1 MQSLLI
7 ASNAR
12 RGMMLWMLLAITCAA
27 FLAGCASNPATGG
40 ADFVLMSEEKEI
52 EIGRATHPQI
62 LSQYSIYN
70 DAKLQAYVDRVG
82 NELADKSDRP
92 NLRYVFTVLD
102 SPEVNAFALPGGYV
116 YITRGML
123 SYLNSEAE
131 LAAVLGHE
139 IGHITARHGV
149 RQHRSKTLLDLL
161 GSVAGMASG
170 IAGSALTNVLGGA
183 LVSGYGRDMELE
195 ADELGARYLVEVGYS
210 SDAMI
215 DVVGILKNQEL
226 FELER
231 AKQEGREPRVYH
243 GIFATHPDADK
254 RLREVV
260 KAAEANNKPTNRP
273 VNREAFLS
281 HIDGLAFGRIKAG
294 GVVRDQE
301 FRHGELGIGLR
312 FPAGWNIDDAPGRLT
327 ATSPDRNSLI
337 VITAQQVKDR
347 LSPVDI
353 LRDKIGID
361 DVEGGRAV
369 SPDGLNGFTAVA
381 PNANSPFGKRPVR
394 YAVIRDRDRAYVF
407 AGVTRSA
414 QNRVRDDG
422 KIMSTIKSLRLLDD
436 KSSRSARPGVVRVI
450 EANEGTTMRVL
461 AAASPMDQY
470 AEEQLRLLNDLYPE
484 GEPSPGQKIK
494 IID

>member
-1 MQSLLI
+1 MRNLSIATARHRRAALGLLAALGI
-7 ASNAR
+7 ASSF
-12 RGMMLWMLLAITCAA
+12 G
-27 FLAGCASNPATGG
+27 GCASNPATGG

-62 LSQYSIYN
+62 LRQYRIYN
-70 DAKLQAYVDRVG
+70 DSELQAYVERIG

-102 SPEVNAFALPGGYV
+102 SEEVNAFALPGGYV
-116 YITRGML
+116 YITRGLL
-123 SYLNSEAE
+123 SYLNTEAE

-139 IGHITARHGV
+139 IGHITARHAV
-149 RQHRSKTLLDLL
+149 RQHRSRTLLGVL
-161 GSVAGMASG
+161 GNVAGAASG
-170 IAGSALTNVLGGA
+170 IAGSTLTNVLGGA

-195 ADELGARYLVEVGYS
+195 ADELGARYLVNVGYS

-215 DVVGILKNQEL
+215 GVVGILKNQEL
-226 FELER
+226 FEIER
-231 AKQEGREPRVYH
+231 AAQEGRDPRVYH

-260 KAAEANNKPTNRP
+260 KAADTGANGATRS
-273 VNREAFLS
+273 VNRGGFLE
-281 HIDGLAFGRIKAG
+281 HIDGMAFGRIKAG

-301 FRHGELGIGLR
+301 FRHGKLGIGLR
-312 FPAGWNIDDAPGRLT
+312 FPAGWKIDDVPGRLT
-327 ATSPDRNSLI
+327 ATSPDRNSVL
-337 VITAQQVKDR
+337 VITAQPVKER

-353 LRDKIGID
+353 LRDKIGIKE
-361 DVEGGRAV
+361 VEEGRSVA
-369 SPDGLNGFTAVA
+369 PDGLNGFTAVA

-414 QNRVRDDG
+414 QNRTRDDG
-422 KIMSTIKSLRLLDD
+422 KFITTIKSLRLLDD
-436 KSSRSARPGVVRVI
+436 KSARSAKPGKVRVI

-470 AEEQLRLLNDLYPE
+470 AEQQLRLLNDLYPE